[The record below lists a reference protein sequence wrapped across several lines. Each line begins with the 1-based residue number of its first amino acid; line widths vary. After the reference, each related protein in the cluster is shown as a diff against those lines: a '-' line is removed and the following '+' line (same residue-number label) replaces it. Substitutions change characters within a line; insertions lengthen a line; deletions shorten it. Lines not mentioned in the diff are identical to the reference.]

1 MATSIANIYL
11 EDDRWEL
18 QQVGKE
24 SAVARNKYQM
34 SDAVMFSRWGLLSP
48 CRLRGSGRLSI
59 TVCAKAWTLTSAMFN
74 TRGSKHRQC
83 CICYQD
89 ARSSEES
96 PLSEQTY
103 LRSQHGYRVR
113 DTGARQYYMMSR
125 HWTRTD
131 IELGEYIGR
140 SRNIEEEVT
149 VTATEM

>member
-11 EDDRWEL
+11 EDDRWPL

-34 SDAVMFSRWGLLSP
+34 SDAAMFSRWGLLSP
-48 CRLRGSGRLSI
+48 CHLRGSGRLSI
-59 TVCAKAWTLTSAMFN
+59 TVWAKAWTLKSAMF
-74 TRGSKHRQC
+74 
-83 CICYQD
+83 CYQD
-89 ARSSEES
+89 VRSSEES
-96 PLSEQTY
+96 QLSEQTY

-131 IELGEYIGR
+131 IEVGEYKGR

-149 VTATEM
+149 VTAAEM